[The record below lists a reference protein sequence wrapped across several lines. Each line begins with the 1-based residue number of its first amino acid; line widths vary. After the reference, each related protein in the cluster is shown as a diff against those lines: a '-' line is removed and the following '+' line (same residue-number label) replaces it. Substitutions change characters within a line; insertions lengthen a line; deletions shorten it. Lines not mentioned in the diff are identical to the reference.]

1 MKTAKSHHSNVETH
15 YPEAFLTIN
24 RNRLKIYHDN
34 SIFLNHG
41 DEFEVEF
48 NNITR
53 TVWLARIK
61 MNGEW
66 TTEAG
71 LVLRPGEHV
80 FLDTPSFFSNN
91 KRRFCFKTYD
101 VKTNRSHLIEENG
114 IIEIFFHKK
123 EQPNPVWINDYD
135 VYYDPPRKRYPRPP
149 WPLYPRIWYPTHPWY
164 PITRTGADYIGND
177 IFTNSYNTV
186 GQSNFNENPCG
197 EIPLDNMEETGR
209 IENGSKSKQKFVDTN
224 ENFES
229 DSSHEITYKIFP
241 ASKKPKTIQEVKQ
254 YCSECGRRRRK
265 NEKYCSQDGTKF

>member
-101 VKTNRSHLIEENG
+101 VKTNRSHLI
-114 IIEIFFHKK
+114 
-123 EQPNPVWINDYD
+123 
-135 VYYDPPRKRYPRPP
+135 
-149 WPLYPRIWYPTHPWY
+149 
-164 PITRTGADYIGND
+164 
-177 IFTNSYNTV
+177 
-186 GQSNFNENPCG
+186 
-197 EIPLDNMEETGR
+197 
-209 IENGSKSKQKFVDTN
+209 
-224 ENFES
+224 
-229 DSSHEITYKIFP
+229 
-241 ASKKPKTIQEVKQ
+241 
-254 YCSECGRRRRK
+254 
-265 NEKYCSQDGTKF
+265 